1 MQLYSYPI
9 ACSGPYGSHQ
19 MANQGAI
26 KEPLMSHQ
34 GAIKDQSR
42 IHQGAIKEPS
52 RCNQRSRLEGIELG
66 AVDSPSDALR
76 TGRDGQM
83 MCEDTHEQRAVECM
97 PRLDEGGE
105 ALVCRR
111 QRRNGYVF
119 AAHLWGSE
127 GAVVSVCMQ
136 RLVQRVRLRRAP
148 ANERAI
154 RGPSDVVR
162 HNQHAANERAI
173 RRNQT

>member
-1 MQLYSYPI
+1 
-9 ACSGPYGSHQ
+9 
-19 MANQGAI
+19 
-26 KEPLMSHQ
+26 
-34 GAIKDQSR
+34 
-42 IHQGAIKEPS
+42 
-52 RCNQRSRLEGIELG
+52 
-66 AVDSPSDALR
+66 
-76 TGRDGQM
+76 
-83 MCEDTHEQRAVECM
+83 M

-154 RGPSDVVR
+154 RGPSDVIR
-162 HNQHAANERAI
+162 RNQHAANERAI
-173 RRNQT
+173 RRNRT